1 MNVHFSYKISKTP
14 DLEKLIN
21 QQVEKLGRY
30 LRVFRP
36 DLVHLKGLIE
46 ESSARE
52 GCGSVAQL
60 ATSVGP
66 DGGTGE

>member
-1 MNVHFSYKISKTP
+1 MNVHFSYKISKTS

-36 DLVHLKGLIE
+36 DLVHLKGHDR
-46 ESSARE
+46 RE
-52 GCGSVAQL
+52 FCA
-60 ATSVGP
+60 
-66 DGGTGE
+66 